1 MMIFQ
6 TFSSLNLDCVY
17 DWTRDPLY
25 CMMYAGYY
33 ITSSEAKQKEK
44 EKKQSG
50 KTINNWSFW
59 WNKLEIEWTW
69 FRHFNKEKNH
79 CSRPLFII
87 IHFWTKFLYSSEKR
101 IDVDY
106 GTFEHRNVSFWCS
119 KEETDV
125 NGRNFCFY
133 FCKIN
138 WQRYTNLALKLILQ
152 SLE

>member
-1 MMIFQ
+1 MIFQ

-59 WNKLEIEWTW
+59 WIKLEIEWTW

-87 IHFWTKFLYSSEKR
+87 IHF
-101 IDVDY
+101 
-106 GTFEHRNVSFWCS
+106 
-119 KEETDV
+119 
-125 NGRNFCFY
+125 GRNFCIIPKKELMWTMERSNIETYPFGVQRKRLMWMGGI
-133 FCKIN
+133 FVFIFAKSIDKDIQTWRLN
-138 WQRYTNLALKLILQ
+138 WFFNL
-152 SLE
+152 